1 MRHITRWEPAI
12 ESVSLREM
20 MNRLFEDSFVRP
32 PTWVAEAHGTKS
44 LPIDLH
50 ETPDEFVVSASV
62 PGVKPEDL
70 DITVIGETLKI
81 KAETRTESDAKDA
94 NFLRKERHYGSFYR
108 EVALPAEVQ
117 GGSAEATF
125 EHGVLTLK
133 LPKAE
138 AVKPKKIKV
147 SVS

>member
-1 MRHITRWEPAI
+1 MRNIARWEPAV

-32 PTWVAEAHGTKS
+32 PTWVAEAHGPRT

-50 ETPDEFVVSASV
+50 ETPDDFVVSASV

-70 DITVIGETLKI
+70 DITVTGDTLQIKGQTKAGSETK
-81 KAETRTESDAKDA
+81 EA
-94 NFLRKERHYGSFYR
+94 NYLRKERHYGSFYR
-108 EVALPAEVQ
+108 RLALPNEVQ
-117 GGSAEATF
+117 SGQAEATF

-138 AVKPKKIKV
+138 AVKPKRIKV
-147 SVS
+147 NVS